1 MNKVVICIVLLVVN
15 LSLINALD
23 FCENGSVSKNELV
36 IKSINDELI
45 ANSYKWAW
53 NPGINVGIKVSVE
66 NKNYSNEDFTLELIF
81 VDGLGREVE
90 FVKDS
95 RDLSQGIVL
104 ANGSSNDILFDF
116 FLSNSILLGS
126 YELYAKL
133 YQGGGDIVC
142 TSLKAENELNYTKII
157 VSAFDHQVMLEEV
170 VGPSDVMSGS
180 NVTFQMNVVNIGKNI
195 EPKVKIKAYSLLLNL
210 DEKMEIEN
218 LKVGESRNI
227 NFNFPIYGDVFNETR
242 KITFLTEFDYNLNKS
257 FYEQNSKEED
267 DRIAVIKL
275 IEPNV
280 TLSEVANGV
289 FNNNLYEDLDED
301 LSENNLTTFFNQ
313 SLSGNFSNN
322 LDMGLIWFFSIVA
335 ILILSILIVLFFLI
349 KKVFNL

>member
-66 NKNYSNEDFTLELIF
+66 NKNFSNEDFTLELIF

-95 RDLSQGIVL
+95 RDLNQGIVL

-142 TSLKAENELNYTKII
+142 TSLKAEN
-157 VSAFDHQVMLEEV
+157 
-170 VGPSDVMSGS
+170 
-180 NVTFQMNVVNIGKNI
+180 
-195 EPKVKIKAYSLLLNL
+195 
-210 DEKMEIEN
+210 
-218 LKVGESRNI
+218 
-227 NFNFPIYGDVFNETR
+227 
-242 KITFLTEFDYNLNKS
+242 
-257 FYEQNSKEED
+257 
-267 DRIAVIKL
+267 
-275 IEPNV
+275 
-280 TLSEVANGV
+280 
-289 FNNNLYEDLDED
+289 
-301 LSENNLTTFFNQ
+301 
-313 SLSGNFSNN
+313 
-322 LDMGLIWFFSIVA
+322 
-335 ILILSILIVLFFLI
+335 
-349 KKVFNL
+349 